1 MVIDTSALV
10 AVILSEPEA
19 ESFRAALSKPEL
31 RLMSAVNWFELM
43 MVLESRHPQL
53 AVDRVEFVLKSLDV
67 QIVPFDHRHM
77 EQAREAWR
85 RFGKGRH
92 PAGLNMADCAAYA
105 TAVIAGEPLL
115 FKGGDF
121 SQTDVPAVE
130 W

>member
-19 ESFRAALSKPEL
+19 ESFRVALSKPGF

-43 MVLESRHPQL
+43 MVLESRHSQR
-53 AVDRVEFVLKSLDV
+53 ASDRAEFVLKSLDV
-67 QIVPFDHRHM
+67 QIIPFDEQHM
-77 EQAREAWR
+77 EEAREAWR

-121 SQTDVPAVE
+121 SQTGVPAVE